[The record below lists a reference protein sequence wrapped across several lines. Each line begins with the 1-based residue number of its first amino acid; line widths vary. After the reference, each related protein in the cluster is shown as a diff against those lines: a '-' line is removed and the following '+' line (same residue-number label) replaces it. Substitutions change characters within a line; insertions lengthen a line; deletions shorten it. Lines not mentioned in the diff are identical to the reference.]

1 MRRLSFKKAYVE
13 PILTRRKTSTLRAA
27 SNISE
32 GDTVAFT
39 CEWGQ
44 PPFAKAVALRVSE
57 VGLAEVDDHLAR
69 NEGFASREELIAVLQ
84 DLYPDTARFVRID
97 FAIDKRTNGDRP

>member
-27 SNISE
+27 SSITE
-32 GDTVAFT
+32 GDSVAFT

-44 PPFAKAVALRVSE
+44 PPFAEATVLRVSE
-57 VGLAEVDDHLAR
+57 VGLAEVDDALAR
-69 NEGFASREELIAVLQ
+69 AEGFEAKEELVAALR
-84 DLYPDTARFVRID
+84 DLYPEAVHFTRID
-97 FAIDKRTNGDRP
+97 FTLESA